1 LPNFRCFLVFGMAFF
16 CVPAL
21 VAKTASQ
28 KSTQSPSNTNAPA
41 PAQHSKKHKS
51 KHADDFLVKGTVFT
65 PEGFAFPGVEL
76 HIRRAAEKKFRWET
90 YTDSRGEFAV
100 RVKQGSQYQVVA
112 RVKGFKDQEQAL
124 DATSGSHIDD
134 MVFRMERGGGNKR

>member
-1 LPNFRCFLVFGMAFF
+1 LPNSRCLWVLSIAFF

-21 VAKTASQ
+21 VATTASRDA
-28 KSTQSPSNTNAPA
+28 TQAPSNTNVPA
-41 PAQHSKKHKS
+41 LAQHSKKHNS

-76 HIRRAAEKKFRWET
+76 RIRRAAEKKFHWET

-100 RVKQGSQYQVVA
+100 RVKQGSRYQVVA
-112 RVKGFKDQEQAL
+112 RAKGFKDQKQAL
-124 DATSGSHIDD
+124 DATSGSQIDD
-134 MVFRMERGGGNKR
+134 MVFRMEREGGNKK